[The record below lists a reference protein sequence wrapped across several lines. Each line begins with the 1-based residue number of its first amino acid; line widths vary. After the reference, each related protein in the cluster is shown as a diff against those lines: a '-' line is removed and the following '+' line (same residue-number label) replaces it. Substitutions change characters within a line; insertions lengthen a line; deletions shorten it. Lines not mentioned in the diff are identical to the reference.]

1 MSPTSSTSTTCVV
14 SYNWVGEDK
23 AAKEQQDNIFK
34 AYHELMETEKR
45 SIFCS
50 EEAGFNLFDLDL

>member
-1 MSPTSSTSTTCVV
+1 MV

-34 AYHELMETEKR
+34 AYHELMDTEKR

-50 EEAGFNLFDLDL
+50 EEAGFILFDLDL